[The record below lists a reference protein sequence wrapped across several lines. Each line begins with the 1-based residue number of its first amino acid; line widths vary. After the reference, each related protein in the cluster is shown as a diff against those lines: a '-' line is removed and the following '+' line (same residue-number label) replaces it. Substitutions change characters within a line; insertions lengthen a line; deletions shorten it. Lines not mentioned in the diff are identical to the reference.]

1 MLLAA
6 LTLLIFTV
14 TLGLAMSLLYV
25 LVETPL
31 ARRKMMTRLAAVQE
45 VAARNEEIPD
55 VLRKELL
62 SDVPALHRI
71 LAKVPG
77 IARLRLFLE
86 QGAIQM
92 QVGNFVLI
100 SIAISLFVLFVVLVV
115 GLPLYEALPAA
126 IGAGAIPTVIASAIR
141 QRRFNKFEEQFPE
154 AMDFLGR
161 AVRAGHA
168 FTTGF
173 ELIANELPPPVGEE
187 FRITFQQ
194 QKLGLPFRDA
204 LQNLAVRVPLPDVRI
219 FISSLQIQRDSG
231 GNLGE
236 ILDTMSA
243 VVRERFKL
251 RRQIKIYTAEG
262 RLSSYVLTAL
272 PFAALGALYFLQPA
286 YIMPMFTEPRGQR
299 MLILAA
305 ILQAVGYVVIGRII
319 KIKV

>member
-236 ILDTMSA
+236 ILDTMST

-272 PFAALGALYFLQPA
+272 PFAALVALYFLQPA

-299 MLILAA
+299 MLTLAA